1 MSTLELRPEQ
11 QQVVDDISAA
21 FRAGYKRV
29 MVSAACGFGK
39 CHGKGTKVI
48 MADGTIKA
56 VEDVEVG
63 DRLLSPTSTPRTVLS
78 LGRGREEMYRVV
90 PVKGD
95 SYTVNSSHLLSLKV
109 SGKFP
114 TGLSDGRKV
123 EGGSII
129 TIDIPTYL
137 ASCKTARWLLKG
149 WRASRV
155 DFEVVQDDLLVP
167 PYILGA
173 WLGDGRATGPELT
186 KPDCKMVDE
195 WVRWG
200 EQMGCTAH
208 KSTSNGTR
216 CQTTRLTTARG
227 AYNAVGSRLM
237 LEGVKGNKHIP
248 MSYLTASYEDRLEL
262 LAGLLDSDG
271 SHSKGGY
278 DWVSKDETMA
288 RQFAFLCRSLGFA
301 CYLSAQRKGIKSTGF
316 SAIYWRC
323 TVSGDCDRIP
333 CRDKPA
339 HPRKINKDHLVTG
352 IASIEPLGVDDYY
365 GFELDGDHLYL
376 LEDFTVCHNTEL
388 ATAIL
393 QAAKLNKKRSA
404 FLADRI
410 SLCTQTSE
418 RFDKYGLDH
427 GIMQASHWRCRPAE
441 LVQVCSVQTLARR
454 RWPEVSLIVVDE
466 AHVLNDAV
474 KKKLAAKDCYAIG
487 LSATAVTP
495 GLGKFFD
502 TVVNAPTTNRLIE
515 MKRLV
520 PLRYYAC
527 VEPDMEG
534 VKVVAGEWD
543 AGETDKRALQ
553 VVGDVVKEYLL
564 NGQGK
569 KFIGFAASIA
579 HAQELQR
586 QFIAA
591 GINVATYTAD
601 DKPEDR
607 SEIVQEFKKADSAIR
622 GILSV
627 EALTRG
633 FDVASV
639 EVLILARPLRK
650 SLAVHI
656 QMLGRVMRPADG
668 KSEAIVLD
676 HSGNVARF
684 WKEMNEL
691 FENGVTE
698 LDDGKKKEKPK
709 AKEEDKEKE
718 MVKCPACRV
727 MHMPRPSCPACG
739 HEYPRKAAIEHVPG
753 DLREIVAT
761 GNPALMRKMLW
772 PQVCSIVL
780 ESTSDIEKAQRRAQA
795 IYHELTGTFA
805 KARIETTTCEAPTSE
820 LRSRIKANQIR
831 FIKGKQA
838 AARRSMEAVA

>member
-1 MSTLELRPEQ
+1 MELELRPAQ
-11 QQVVDDISAA
+11 QQVVADISAA
-21 FRAGYKRV
+21 FRAGHKRV

-48 MADGTIKA
+48 MADGTVKA
-56 VEDVEVG
+56 VEDVAVG
-63 DRLLSPTSTPRTVLS
+63 DCLLSPTGSPRVVLS
-78 LGRGREEMYRVV
+78 LGRGREEMYRIT

-95 SYTVNSSHLLSLKV
+95 SYTVNSSHLLSCKV
-109 SGKFP
+109 SG
-114 TGLSDGRKV
+114 TDNITLSDGRTV
-123 EGGSII
+123 AGRSTI
-129 TIDIPTYL
+129 TIDVPTYF
-137 ASCKTARWLLKG
+137 ASNNTARSRLKG
-149 WRASRV
+149 WRPKRV
-155 DFEVVQDDLLVP
+155 DFDVFQDDLLVP

-173 WLGDGRATGPELT
+173 WLGDGRATGPELS
-186 KPDCKMVDE
+186 KPPCKMVDE
-195 WVRWG
+195 WIKWG
-200 EQMGCTAH
+200 EKMGCTAH
-208 KSTSNGTR
+208 QSTTNGTR
-216 CQTTRLTTARG
+216 CMTTRLTTARG
-227 AYNAVGSRLM
+227 AYNAVGSRLN
-237 LEGVKGNKHIP
+237 LECVLGNKHIP

-271 SHSKGGY
+271 HHAAGGY
-278 DWVSKDETMA
+278 DWISKDEAMA

-301 CYLSAQRKGIKSTGF
+301 CYLTHVRKGIKEIGF
-316 SAIYWRC
+316 SAMYWRC
-323 TVSGDCDRIP
+323 TVSGDCERIP

-339 HPRKINKDHLVTG
+339 RPRTINKDHLVTG
-352 IASIEPLGVDDYY
+352 IASIEPLGVGDYY

-393 QAAKLNKKRSA
+393 QAAKNNGKRSG

-427 GIMQASHWRCRPAE
+427 GIMQASHWRFRPSEA
-441 LVQVCSVQTLARR
+441 VQVCSVQTLARR
-454 RWPEVSLIVVDE
+454 KWPEMSLIVIDE
-466 AHVLNDAV
+466 AHVLNEAV
-474 KKKLAAKDCYAIG
+474 KKKLAQKDCYAIG
-487 LSATAVTP
+487 LSATAVTA

-502 TVVNAPTTNRLIE
+502 TVVNAPPTNRLIE
-515 MKRLV
+515 QGLLV
-520 PLRYYAC
+520 PLRYFAC
-527 VEPDMEG
+527 TAPDMTD

-543 AGETDKRALQ
+543 AKETDKKTLQ

-569 KFIGFAASIA
+569 KFIGFASSIV

-586 QFIAA
+586 QFLAS

-607 SEIVQEFKKADSAIR
+607 SDIVQEFKKEDSSIR

-639 EVLILARPLRK
+639 EVLILARPLRQ
-650 SLAVHI
+650 SLAVHV
-656 QMLGRVMRPADG
+656 QMLGRVMRTSEG

-684 WKEMNEL
+684 WNACNDL

-709 AKEEDKEKE
+709 PKDKDEEKE
-718 MVKCPACRV
+718 MVKCPHCRA
-727 MHMPRPSCPACG
+727 MHMPRPTCPSCG
-739 HEYPRKAAIEHVPG
+739 HEYPRKKAIEHVPG
-753 DLREIVAT
+753 TLRELVAT
-761 GNPALMRKMLW
+761 GNPALMRRELW
-772 PQVCSIVL
+772 PQVVSIVF
-780 ESTSDIEKAQRRAQA
+780 ETTPDFDRAQRRAQA

-805 KARIETTTCEAPTSE
+805 QARVENTTPAPPTPE
-820 LRSRIKANQIR
+820 LRSKIKSNQIR
-831 FIKGKQA
+831 FIKGQQ
-838 AARRSMEAVA
+838 AARRSQAVAA